1 MIALKFTYVLEDMKK
16 LSITIYKKY
25 IFNKY
30 THRTRTLIFLE
41 IVVPLYCIGTSNHT
55 RKRTRA
61 S

>member
-1 MIALKFTYVLEDMKK
+1 MKK

-30 THRTRTLIFLE
+30 TRPTRTLIFLE
-41 IVVPLYCIGTSNHT
+41 IVVPLYRIGTSNHT